1 MFESMIFRMWY
12 WIWFGFSQTSSLLGL
27 YSVCRM
33 FACRQVVIEFI
44 RFLHYFTIYA
54 LNWSQEESYDSPTL
68 HTPLCIG
75 EVKWAMIVPLFI
87 RPCALVKWA
96 MIVLLFTRPC
106 ALVKWAM
113 IVPLFIRP
121 CALVKRAMIVPLFIR
136 PCALVKWAMIVPL
149 FTRRCALV
157 KWAMIVPL
165 FTRPCALVKKA
176 KGVYR
181 GGHGGQCP
189 S

>member
-44 RFLHYFTIYA
+44 RFLQYFTIYA

-75 EVKWAMIVPLFI
+75 EVSHDSTTLHTPLCI
-87 RPCALVKWA
+87 GEESHDSPALHTPMCISEGSHNSSTSSSYIPVHCW
-96 MIVLLFTRPC
+96 REP
-106 ALVKWAM
+106 W
-113 IVPLFIRP
+113 
-121 CALVKRAMIVPLFIR
+121 
-136 PCALVKWAMIVPL
+136 
-149 FTRRCALV
+149 
-157 KWAMIVPL
+157 
-165 FTRPCALVKKA
+165 
-176 KGVYR
+176 
-181 GGHGGQCP
+181 
-189 S
+189 